1 MHTTIVIIRMKTA
14 TIAPIN
20 IGLLLFEGETAG
32 VTNVD
37 RDIEFVELPTS
48 GDWES
53 TVVDVAITAVG
64 VLVEIVEVVIKMT
77 GLMVMFEETVEILKV
92 VVPWTLPTDLLL

>member
-1 MHTTIVIIRMKTA
+1 MLLSSDSGDFSVLFFQRIIPTTIVHTTIVIIRMKTA
-14 TIAPIN
+14 TIAPIK

-48 GDWES
+48 GD
-53 TVVDVAITAVG
+53 
-64 VLVEIVEVVIKMT
+64 
-77 GLMVMFEETVEILKV
+77 
-92 VVPWTLPTDLLL
+92 

>member
-1 MHTTIVIIRMKTA
+1 MKTA
-14 TIAPIN
+14 TIAPIK
-20 IGLLLFEGETAG
+20 IGLLLFEGETVG

-48 GDWES
+48 DDWES

-64 VLVEIVEVVIKMT
+64 VLVEIVEVVIKMM
-77 GLMVMFEETVEILKV
+77 GLMFEETVEILV
-92 VVPWTLPTDLLL
+92 SWTLPTDLIL